1 MEEGSGCQWG
11 RFFLTTFPI
20 DRFYMTVEKFIEW
33 VCNKFNFGESNGL
46 IRDSKRENH
55 ISIDS
60 QKQIAKEEKE

>member
-1 MEEGSGCQWG
+1 
-11 RFFLTTFPI
+11 
-20 DRFYMTVEKFIEW
+20 MTVEKFIEW